1 MALDFTNALIIGG
14 AAYYQRT
21 QARRQVQA
29 LRGILTDAML
39 QLRQ

>member
-1 MALDFTNALIIGG
+1 MALVILLMALIIGG

-29 LRGILTDAML
+29 LRGILTL
-39 QLRQ
+39 SLIHI